1 MKKLILGLP
10 FLGLLVGC
18 APGPEAE
25 IRYIQQN
32 TLEARIDQIMKNPN
46 LTPEQ
51 KEKAILAL
59 IAQQRKKWVATDIY
73 KKEQAKTIAGLLK
86 KPPTP
91 LKTPPKIMRILI
103 LPWVDKSGVLHSQE
117 YVYVEVDKGKWILG
131 EYLYKQPSIQ
141 TTLTPLNK

>member
-59 IAQQRKKWVATDIY
+59 IAQQRKKWLTDIY

-86 KPPTP
+86 KPLIP
-91 LKTPPKIMRILI
+91 LKIPPKIMRILI
-103 LPWVDKSGVLHSQE
+103 LPWVDENGVLHSQE
-117 YVYVEVDKGKWILG
+117 YIYVEVDKGKWILG
-131 EYLYKQPSIQ
+131 NYLYKENSSIK
-141 TTLTPLNK
+141 TLTPLND